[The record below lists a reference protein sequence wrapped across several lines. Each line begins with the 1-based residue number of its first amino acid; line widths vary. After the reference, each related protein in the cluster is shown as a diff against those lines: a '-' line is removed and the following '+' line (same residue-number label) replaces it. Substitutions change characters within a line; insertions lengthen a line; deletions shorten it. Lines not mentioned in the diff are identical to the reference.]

1 MNTRTTRPDP
11 SAARGSVTFMRLVE
25 DVTPSVVTQGEL
37 ATAVGANERTVQ
49 NWSSGRTRPRGDTVD
64 RVLDFVHLVS
74 ELREVY
80 TDEGIQIW
88 LRSRNRNLQHRRP
101 IELLAEGNVDEVL
114 DEVHRVIGGM

>member
-1 MNTRTTRPDP
+1 MNTRTSRPDP
-11 SAARGSVTFMRLVE
+11 SVARGNVTFMRLVG

-49 NWSSGRTRPRGDTVD
+49 NWSSGRTRPRGKTVD

-88 LRSRNRNLQHRRP
+88 LRSRNRDLQHRRP
-101 IELLAEGNVDEVL
+101 IELLAEGRVDEVL
-114 DEVHRVIGGM
+114 AEVHRVIGGM